1 MKKMIISYD
10 NRTFEAYV
18 GSLGLGL
25 AEVSFYEVVR
35 PTWKIFRTK
44 FFPFGLK
51 SFDVEE
57 YQDIWTAVRKCLLKC
72 LAEETR
78 ENEIAEKWKSFEKT
92 LDKNPKV

>member
-44 FFPFGLK
+44 FFPFG
-51 SFDVEE
+51 SQFFDVEE
-57 YQDIWTAVRKCLLKC
+57 YGDIWTAIRKCLLKC
-72 LAEETR
+72 LAEETH
-78 ENEIAEKWKSFEKT
+78 EKEIAEKWKSFQKT

>member
-1 MKKMIISYD
+1 MTNSVRKKHKMKKMIISYD

-44 FFPFGLK
+44 LPCYK
-51 SFDVEE
+51 SFWISDYPTIKEGVYAMLEN
-57 YQDIWTAVRKCLLKC
+57 Y
-72 LAEETR
+72 LADE
-78 ENEIAEKWKSFEKT
+78 AEDKKICDKWKE
-92 LDKNPKV
+92 V